1 MDRTFKTGCLYRKI
15 LVRKSSGGGKKT
27 AALGITLGDPAGV
40 GPELVRE
47 AIRRMGRSYQLR
59 LIGESAGVC
68 VGRPTLNGARMALEA
83 LQESVRLLKSGEIA
97 GVVNGPV
104 SKEWLRRVG
113 FQFPGQTEFYA
124 KAFGMKGSEVTMMMI
139 GPRLRVALVS
149 THLSLKKAV
158 NNLSKGGI
166 VRAGVHL
173 AETLRRM
180 GFRKPRIAVCGLNPH
195 GGEGGLFGN
204 EERKVVEPAVRELSK
219 KVGYK
224 VWGPESPDTV
234 FWRAGK
240 GEFDGVVALYH
251 DQGLIPAKLLDFES
265 TVNVTVGLPV
275 VRCSPDH
282 GTAFDLAGRGK
293 AKADSLMA
301 AIRLAGQLA
310 CGGRR

>member
-1 MDRTFKTGCLYRKI
+1 VDRTVKAGRLYRKI
-15 LVRKSSGGGKKT
+15 PVRLSSRGAKKN
-27 AALGITLGDPAGV
+27 AVLGITLGDPAGV

-59 LIGESAGVC
+59 IIGESVGVR
-68 VGRPTLNGARMALEA
+68 GGQPTLKGARMAMEA

-104 SKEWLRRVG
+104 SKDWLRRVG
-113 FQFPGQTEFYA
+113 FRFPGQTEFYA
-124 KAFGMKGSEVTMMMI
+124 KAFGLKGSEVTMMMI

-173 AETLRRM
+173 AETLGRM

-195 GGEGGLFGN
+195 AGEGGLFGN

-219 KVGYK
+219 KVGLK

-251 DQGLIPAKLLDFES
+251 DQGLIPAKLLDFET

-282 GTAFDLAGRGK
+282 GTAFDLAGKGK

-310 CGGRR
+310 GCGPR

>member
-1 MDRTFKTGCLYRKI
+1 MDRTFETGCLYRKI
-15 LVRKSSGGGKKT
+15 LVRNSSRGGKKT
-27 AALGITLGDPAGV
+27 AVLGITLGDPAGV

-59 LIGESAGVC
+59 IIGESVGVRI
-68 VGRPTLNGARMALEA
+68 GQPNLKGAQMAMDA

-104 SKEWLRRVG
+104 SKEWLRQVG

-158 NNLSKGGI
+158 SNLSKGGI

-173 AETLRRM
+173 AETLRKM
-180 GFRKPRIAVCGLNPH
+180 GFRRPRIAVCGLNPH

-204 EERKVVEPAVRELSK
+204 EERKVVEPAVRVLSK
-219 KVGYK
+219 KVGLK

-234 FWRAGK
+234 FWRAGR

-251 DQGLIPAKLLDFES
+251 DQGLIPAKLLDFET

-282 GTAFDLAGRGK
+282 GTAFDLAGKGK

-301 AIRLAGQLA
+301 TIRLAGQLA
-310 CGGRR
+310 GRGLR

>member
-1 MDRTFKTGCLYRKI
+1 M
-15 LVRKSSGGGKKT
+15 
-27 AALGITLGDPAGV
+27 LGITLGDPAGV
-40 GPELVRE
+40 GPELVRKV
-47 AIRRMGRSYQLR
+47 IRKMARSYELR
-59 LIGESAGVC
+59 IIGDEDGFLL
-68 VGRPTLNGARMALEA
+68 GRPTLRGAKMALEA
-83 LQESVRLLKSGEIA
+83 LQESVRLLKSGEIV

-301 AIRLAGQLA
+301 AIRLAGKLV

>member
-1 MDRTFKTGCLYRKI
+1 MRI
-15 LVRKSSGGGKKT
+15 SSRGAKKT
-27 AALGITLGDPAGV
+27 AVLGITMGDPAGV

-47 AIRRMGRSYQLR
+47 VVRRMGRSYQLR
-59 LIGESAGVC
+59 LIGESVGVR
-68 VGRPTLNGARMALEA
+68 VGRPTLKGARMAMEA

-104 SKEWLRRVG
+104 SKEWLGRVG
-113 FQFPGQTEFYA
+113 FRFPGQTEFYA
-124 KAFGMKGSEVTMMMI
+124 KAFGMKGSEVTMMMV

-149 THLSLKKAV
+149 PHLSLKKAV

-173 AETLRRM
+173 AETLRRI

-195 GGEGGLFGN
+195 ASEGGLFGN

-219 KVGYK
+219 KVGLK

-234 FWRAGK
+234 FWRAGS

-265 TVNVTVGLPV
+265 TVNVTAGLPV

-282 GTAFDLAGRGK
+282 GTAFDLAGKGK

-310 CGGRR
+310 GCGPRK

>member
-1 MDRTFKTGCLYRKI
+1 M
-15 LVRKSSGGGKKT
+15 
-27 AALGITLGDPAGV
+27 LGVTVGDPAGV
-40 GPELVRE
+40 GPELVRK
-47 AIRRMGRSYQLR
+47 AIRRMGRSYGLR
-59 LIGESAGVC
+59 VIGSGEGVSA
-68 VGRPTLNGARMALEA
+68 GRPTLRGAKMAMEALE
-83 LQESVRLLKSGEIA
+83 ESVRLLKSGAIA

-113 FQFPGQTEFYA
+113 FKFPGQTEFYA
-124 KAFGMKGSEVTMMMI
+124 NAFGMKSDAVTMMMI

-149 THLSLKKAV
+149 THLSLQKAV
-158 NNLSKGGI
+158 SALSKGGI

-173 AETLRRM
+173 VETLRRL
-180 GFRKPRIAVCGLNPH
+180 GFRRPRIAVCGLNPH

-219 KVGYK
+219 KLGYK

-234 FWRAGK
+234 FWRARK

-251 DQGLIPAKLLDFES
+251 DQGLIPAKLLDFEN

-282 GTAFDLAGRGK
+282 GTAFDLAGKGK

-310 CGGRR
+310 GCGPRK

>member
-1 MDRTFKTGCLYRKI
+1 M
-15 LVRKSSGGGKKT
+15 
-27 AALGITLGDPAGV
+27 LGVTVGDPAGV
-40 GPELVRE
+40 GPELVRK
-47 AIRRMGRSYQLR
+47 AIRRMGRSYGLR
-59 LIGESAGVC
+59 VIGSGEGVSA
-68 VGRPTLNGARMALEA
+68 GRPTLRGAKMAMEALE
-83 LQESVRLLKSGEIA
+83 ESVRLLKSGAIA

-113 FQFPGQTEFYA
+113 FKFPGQTEFYA
-124 KAFGMKGSEVTMMMI
+124 NAFGMKSDAVTMMMI

-149 THLSLKKAV
+149 THLSLQKAV
-158 NNLSKGGI
+158 SALSKGGI

-173 AETLRRM
+173 AETLRRL
-180 GFRKPRIAVCGLNPH
+180 GFQRPRIAVCGLNPH

-219 KVGYK
+219 KLGYK

-234 FWRAGK
+234 FWRARK

-265 TVNVTVGLPV
+265 TVNVTLGLPV

-282 GTAFDLAGRGK
+282 GTAFDLAGKGK

-310 CGGRR
+310 GCGPR

>member
-1 MDRTFKTGCLYRKI
+1 MDRTFETGCLYRKI
-15 LVRKSSGGGKKT
+15 LVRNSFGAGKKT
-27 AALGITLGDPAGV
+27 AVLGITLGDPAGV

-47 AIRRMGRSYQLR
+47 AIRKMGRSYQLR
-59 LIGESAGVC
+59 LIGESVGAR
-68 VGRPTLNGARMALEA
+68 VGRPTLKGSRIAMEALE
-83 LQESVRLLKSGEIA
+83 ESVRLLRSGEIA

-104 SKEWLRRVG
+104 SKEGLRRVG
-113 FQFPGQTEFYA
+113 FQYPGQTEFYA
-124 KAFGMKGSEVTMMMI
+124 NAFGMKGSEVTMMMI

-224 VWGPESPDTV
+224 IWGPESPDTV

-251 DQGLIPAKLLDFES
+251 DQGLIPAKLLDFEG

-282 GTAFDLAGRGK
+282 GTAFALAGKGK

-301 AIRLAGQLA
+301 AIRLAGQLVG
-310 CGGRR
+310 GGRR

>member
-1 MDRTFKTGCLYRKI
+1 MRL
-15 LVRKSSGGGKKT
+15 SSRRAKKN
-27 AALGITLGDPAGV
+27 AVLGITLGDPAGV
-40 GPELVRE
+40 GPELVRKV
-47 AIRRMGRSYQLR
+47 IRRMARSYNLR
-59 LIGESAGVC
+59 IIGNEEGFQP
-68 VGRPTLNGARMALEA
+68 GQPTLRGAKMALEA
-83 LQESVRLLKSGEIA
+83 LNESVRLLKSGDIA

-124 KAFGMKGSEVTMMMI
+124 NAFGMKSEAVTMLMI
-139 GPRLRVALVS
+139 GPRLRVALAS
-149 THLSLKKAV
+149 THVSLKRAV
-158 NNLSKGGI
+158 CDLSKGQI
-166 VRAGVHL
+166 LRAGVHL
-173 AETLRRM
+173 VETLRRL
-180 GFRKPRIAVCGLNPH
+180 GFRRPRIAVCGFNPH
-195 GGEGGLFGN
+195 ASEGGLFGN
-204 EERKVVEPAVRELSK
+204 EEKKVVEPAVRELSK
-219 KVGYK
+219 KVGHK

-282 GTAFDLAGRGK
+282 GTAFDLAGKGK

-310 CGGRR
+310 GRGLR

>member
-1 MDRTFKTGCLYRKI
+1 MKT
-15 LVRKSSGGGKKT
+15 SSRGAKKN
-27 AALGITLGDPAGV
+27 AVLGITLGDPAGV
-40 GPELVRE
+40 APELVRE
-47 AIRRMGRSYQLR
+47 AIRRMGRYYQLR
-59 LIGESAGVC
+59 LIGESVGVR
-68 VGRPTLNGARMALEA
+68 VGRPSLKGARMAMEA

-113 FQFPGQTEFYA
+113 FRFSGQTEFYA
-124 KAFGMKGSEVTMMMI
+124 NAFGVKSEAVTMMMI

-149 THLSLKKAV
+149 THLSLKMAV
-158 NNLSKGGI
+158 STLSKGGI

-173 AETLRRM
+173 VETLRKLGLR
-180 GFRKPRIAVCGLNPH
+180 RPRIAVCGLNPH

-204 EERKVVEPAVRELSK
+204 EEGKVVEPAVRELSK
-219 KVGYK
+219 KVGLK

-282 GTAFDLAGRGK
+282 GTAFALAGKGK

-301 AIRLAGQLA
+301 AIRLAGQLVG
-310 CGGRR
+310 GGRR

>member
-1 MDRTFKTGCLYRKI
+1 MRL
-15 LVRKSSGGGKKT
+15 SSRGAQKN
-27 AALGITLGDPAGV
+27 AVLGITLGDPAGV

-47 AIRRMGRSYQLR
+47 AIRRLGRSYQLR
-59 LIGESAGVC
+59 MIGESVGVRA
-68 VGRPTLNGARMALEA
+68 GRPTLKGAQMAMKALE
-83 LQESVRLLKSGEIA
+83 ESVRLLRSGEIA

-104 SKEWLRRVG
+104 SKERLRRVG

-124 KAFGMKGSEVTMMMI
+124 KAFGLKGSEVTMMMI

-149 THLSLKKAV
+149 THLSLRKAV
-158 NNLSKGGI
+158 NNILKGEI

-173 AETLRRM
+173 AETLRRL

-195 GGEGGLFGN
+195 AGEAGLFGN
-204 EERKVVEPAVRELSK
+204 EEKKVVEPAVRELSK

-234 FWRAGK
+234 FWRAGR

-282 GTAFDLAGRGK
+282 GTAFDLAGKGK
-293 AKADSLMA
+293 AKVDSLMA

-310 CGGRR
+310 GCGPR

>member
-1 MDRTFKTGCLYRKI
+1 M
-15 LVRKSSGGGKKT
+15 
-27 AALGITLGDPAGV
+27 LGVTVGDPAGV
-40 GPELVRE
+40 GPELVRK
-47 AIRRMGRSYQLR
+47 AIRRMGRSYGLR
-59 LIGESAGVC
+59 VIGSGEGVSA
-68 VGRPTLNGARMALEA
+68 GRPTLRGAKMAMEALE
-83 LQESVRLLKSGEIA
+83 ESVRLLKSGAIA

-113 FQFPGQTEFYA
+113 FKFPGQTEFYA
-124 KAFGMKGSEVTMMMI
+124 NAFVMKSDAVTMMMI

-149 THLSLKKAV
+149 THLSLQKAV
-158 NNLSKGGI
+158 SALSKGGI

-173 AETLRRM
+173 AETLRKM
-180 GFRKPRIAVCGLNPH
+180 GFQKPRIAVCGLNPH
-195 GGEGGLFGN
+195 AGEAGLFGN
-204 EERKVVEPAVRELSK
+204 EERKVVKPAVRELSK
-219 KVGYK
+219 KVGLK

-234 FWRAGK
+234 FWRAGR

-282 GTAFDLAGRGK
+282 GTAFDLAGKSK
-293 AKADSLMA
+293 AKVDSLMA

-310 CGGRR
+310 GCGLR

>member
-1 MDRTFKTGCLYRKI
+1 MDRTFETGCLYRKI
-15 LVRKSSGGGKKT
+15 LVRNSSGGGKKT
-27 AALGITLGDPAGV
+27 AVLGITLGDPAGV

-47 AIRRMGRSYQLR
+47 AVRSIGRSYQVR
-59 LIGESAGVC
+59 LIGESVGVRA
-68 VGRPTLNGARMALEA
+68 GRPTLKGARMAMKALE
-83 LQESVRLLKSGEIA
+83 ESVRLLRSGEIA

-113 FQFPGQTEFYA
+113 FRFPGQTEFYA
-124 KAFGMKGSEVTMMMI
+124 NAFGMKGSEVTMLMI

-149 THLSLKKAV
+149 THLSLRKAV
-158 NNLSKGGI
+158 NNISKGGI

-204 EERKVVEPAVRELSK
+204 EERKVVVPAVRELSN

-234 FWRAGK
+234 FLRAGR

-251 DQGLIPAKLLDFES
+251 DQGLIPAKLLDFEN

-282 GTAFDLAGRGK
+282 GTAFALAGKGK

-310 CGGRR
+310 GCGLR

>member
-1 MDRTFKTGCLYRKI
+1 MDRTVEAGCLYRKI
-15 LVRKSSGGGKKT
+15 PVRISSRGAKKN
-27 AALGITLGDPAGV
+27 AVLGITLGDPAGV

-47 AIRRMGRSYQLR
+47 AVRKMGRSYQLR
-59 LIGESAGVC
+59 IIGNSVGVRA
-68 VGRPTLNGARMALEA
+68 GRPNLKGARMAWEA

-124 KAFGMKGSEVTMMMI
+124 KAFGLKGSEVTMMMI

-158 NNLSKGGI
+158 SNFSKAEI
-166 VRAGVHL
+166 VQAGMHL
-173 AETLRRM
+173 AETLRRIE
-180 GFRKPRIAVCGLNPH
+180 FRKPRIAVCGLNPH
-195 GGEGGLFGN
+195 AGEGGLFGN

-219 KVGYK
+219 KLGLK

-234 FWRAGK
+234 VWRAGR

-282 GTAFDLAGRGK
+282 GTAFDLAGKGN

-310 CGGRR
+310 GCGLR

>member
-1 MDRTFKTGCLYRKI
+1 M
-15 LVRKSSGGGKKT
+15 
-27 AALGITLGDPAGV
+27 LGVTVGDPAGV
-40 GPELVRE
+40 GPELVRK
-47 AIRRMGRSYQLR
+47 AIRRMGRSYGLR
-59 LIGESAGVC
+59 VIGSGEGVSA
-68 VGRPTLNGARMALEA
+68 GRPTLRGAKMAMEALE
-83 LQESVRLLKSGEIA
+83 ESVRLLKSGAIA

-113 FQFPGQTEFYA
+113 FKFPGQTEFYA
-124 KAFGMKGSEVTMMMI
+124 NAFGMKSDAVTMMMI

-149 THLSLKKAV
+149 THLSLQKAV
-158 NNLSKGGI
+158 SALSKGGI

-173 AETLRRM
+173 AETLRRL
-180 GFRKPRIAVCGLNPH
+180 GFQRPRIAVCGLNPH

-219 KVGYK
+219 KLGYK

-234 FWRAGK
+234 FWRARK

-251 DQGLIPAKLLDFES
+251 DQGLIPAKLLDFEN

-282 GTAFDLAGRGK
+282 GTAFDLAGKGK

-301 AIRLAGQLA
+301 AIRLADQLA
-310 CGGRR
+310 GCGPRK

>member
-1 MDRTFKTGCLYRKI
+1 MRL
-15 LVRKSSGGGKKT
+15 SSRRAKKN
-27 AALGITLGDPAGV
+27 AVLGITLGDPAGV
-40 GPELVRE
+40 GPELVRKV
-47 AIRRMGRSYQLR
+47 IRRMARSYKLR
-59 LIGESAGVC
+59 IIGNEEGFQP
-68 VGRPTLNGARMALEA
+68 GQPTLRGAKMALEA
-83 LQESVRLLKSGEIA
+83 LNESVRLLKSGDIA

-124 KAFGMKGSEVTMMMI
+124 NAFGMKSEAVTMLMI
-139 GPRLRVALVS
+139 GPRLRVALAS
-149 THLSLKKAV
+149 THVSLKRAV
-158 NNLSKGGI
+158 CDLSKGQI
-166 VRAGVHL
+166 LRAGVHL
-173 AETLRRM
+173 VETLRRL
-180 GFRKPRIAVCGLNPH
+180 GFRRPRIAVCGLNPH
-195 GGEGGLFGN
+195 GGEGGLFGD
-204 EERKVVEPAVRELSK
+204 EERKVVEPAVRQLSK

-265 TVNVTVGLPV
+265 TVNVTAGLPV

-282 GTAFDLAGRGK
+282 GTAFDLAGKGK

-310 CGGRR
+310 GCGSQK

>member
-1 MDRTFKTGCLYRKI
+1 M
-15 LVRKSSGGGKKT
+15 
-27 AALGITLGDPAGV
+27 LGVTVGDPAGV
-40 GPELVRE
+40 GPELVRK
-47 AIRRMGRSYQLR
+47 AIRRMGRSYGLR
-59 LIGESAGVC
+59 VIGSGEGVSA
-68 VGRPTLNGARMALEA
+68 GRPTLRGAKMAMEALE
-83 LQESVRLLKSGEIA
+83 ESVRLLKSGAIA

-113 FQFPGQTEFYA
+113 FKFPGQTEFYA
-124 KAFGMKGSEVTMMMI
+124 NAFGMKSDAVTMMMI

-149 THLSLKKAV
+149 THLSLQKAV
-158 NNLSKGGI
+158 SALSKGGI

-173 AETLRRM
+173 AETLRRI

-195 GGEGGLFGN
+195 AGEGGLFGN

-219 KVGYK
+219 KVGLK

-234 FWRAGK
+234 FWRAGS

-251 DQGLIPAKLLDFES
+251 DQGLIPAKLLDFET

-282 GTAFDLAGRGK
+282 GTAFDLAGKGK

-301 AIRLAGQLA
+301 AIRLADQLA
-310 CGGRR
+310 GCGPRK

>member
-1 MDRTFKTGCLYRKI
+1 VDRTVKAGCLYRKI
-15 LVRKSSGGGKKT
+15 PVRPSLRGAKKN
-27 AALGITLGDPAGV
+27 AVLGITLGDPAGV

-47 AIRRMGRSYQLR
+47 VMRRMGRSYSLR
-59 LIGESAGVC
+59 LIGESVGVRA
-68 VGRPTLNGARMALEA
+68 GRPTLKGARMAMEA
-83 LQESVRLLKSGEIA
+83 LEESFRLLKSGEIA

-113 FQFPGQTEFYA
+113 FRFPGQTEFYA
-124 KAFGMKGSEVTMMMI
+124 NAFRMKSETVTMVMI

-158 NNLSKGGI
+158 NSLSKGGI

-180 GFRKPRIAVCGLNPH
+180 GFRRPRIAICGLNPH

-219 KVGYK
+219 KVGLK
-224 VWGPESPDTV
+224 VSGPESPDTV
-234 FWRAGK
+234 FWRAGR

-282 GTAFDLAGRGK
+282 GTAFDLAGKGK

-310 CGGRR
+310 GCVPR